1 MLQIRLEPIWP
12 SSPHADASGGVL
24 EIFYSSPSLENEVVK
39 PESVGRENQAEG
51 TLKVTTTCGY
61 GRGRAYY

>member
-24 EIFYSSPSLENEVVK
+24 EFFYSSPSLENEVVK

-51 TLKVTTTCGY
+51 TLHVIVLG
-61 GRGRAYY
+61 